1 MHALNLPIDVHLL
14 LLQNDDTRP
23 TFCKFIAEMATT
35 AAMAKPTR
43 FHELLATLNSR
54 QRLLRVYTQN
64 IDGLEL
70 KSGLSTFP
78 GYGMYNE
85 RAICIPLHGNLN
97 QMRCQSCGSTVSL
110 DPHLRTLM
118 AGQLPTCVICEAS
131 RTARAELHLRD
142 RKTITSLRPDI
153 ILYGEDHPLAD
164 EIAEIV
170 KVDARAV
177 GCLLV
182 VGTSMKVDGIQHIIR
197 TFTQA
202 LDRKHGKKKAPLF
215 SSIYLNTEM
224 SGQKK
229 WSEVFDFW
237 VKGNCELFATMIQ
250 EELDRRGMKTRETQ
264 IQIQMVPTEVSGEGE
279 EESSA
284 SNLKQRMALTDRR
297 LDLRPLWRYY

>member
-1 MHALNLPIDVHLL
+1 MSCICLL
-14 LLQNDDTRP
+14 MFIYIQNDDTRP
-23 TFCKFIAEMATT
+23 AFCKFIAEMATT

-64 IDGLEL
+64 VDGLEL

-78 GYGMYNE
+78 GYGMNNE
-85 RAICIPLHGNLN
+85 HAICIPLHGNLN
-97 QMRCQSCGSTVSL
+97 QMRCQSCSNEFSL
-110 DPHLRTLM
+110 DPYLRTLA
-118 AGQLPTCVICEAS
+118 AGQLPACIICEAS

-142 RKTITSLRPDI
+142 RKTMSSLRPDI
-153 ILYGEDHPLAD
+153 ILYDEGHPLAD

-170 KVDARAV
+170 KGDVQVV

-197 TFTQA
+197 TFAQA
-202 LDRKHGKKKAPLF
+202 LNRKHGKKKAPFF

-224 SGQKK
+224 SGHKK

-237 VKGNCELFATMIQ
+237 VKGNCELFATMVQ
-250 EELDRRGMKTRETQ
+250 EELDRRRTNIRDAQM
-264 IQIQMVPTEVSGEGE
+264 QMVPMEVSGEGE
-279 EESSA
+279 EEESSV
-284 SNLKQRMALTDRR
+284 SNLNQRMEVVDRR